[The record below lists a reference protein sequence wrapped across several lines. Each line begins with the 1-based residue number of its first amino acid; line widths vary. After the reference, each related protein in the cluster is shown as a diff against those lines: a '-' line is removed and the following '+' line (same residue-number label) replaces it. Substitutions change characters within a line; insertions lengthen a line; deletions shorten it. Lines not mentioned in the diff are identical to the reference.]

1 MADAKDQIMIYIR
14 GGDPFTTKVPL
25 GSYYVRA
32 ASGNTWYGEDDL
44 FGPNTAFFKL
54 NKSADD
60 RAFRFTQQS
69 CGLRCNRIIGNTI
82 IFRGAIDGTMR
93 EEGIRRDEF

>member
-60 RAFRFTQQS
+60 RAFKF
-69 CGLRCNRIIGNTI
+69 
-82 IFRGAIDGTMR
+82 
-93 EEGIRRDEF
+93 